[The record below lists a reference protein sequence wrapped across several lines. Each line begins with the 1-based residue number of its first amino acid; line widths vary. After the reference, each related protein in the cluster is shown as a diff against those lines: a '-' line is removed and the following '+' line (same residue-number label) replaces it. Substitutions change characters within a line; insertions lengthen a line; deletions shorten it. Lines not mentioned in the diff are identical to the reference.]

1 MDNYRKRRKM
11 EYKNNRRDEDRFLRI
26 SNSVDLDYNISRQE
40 KARIASSQAI
50 ADWVKRLY
58 GYTNYLY
65 TNTLRYTL
73 KRGEVYEVDFGRNV
87 GSELNE
93 RHYAVVLHDS
103 SELSQNV
110 LVCPLTTKYSDGGD
124 NALINIGKL
133 PDIVTVDESFAKI
146 SQIRTIDKVRIYIR
160 PVINHEYNGD
170 NYQRKVGPV
179 CCLRD
184 AHLQMIVKAIID
196 VFENQRRI

>member
-1 MDNYRKRRKM
+1 MD
-11 EYKNNRRDEDRFLRI
+11 YKNNRRDDDRFLRI

-65 TNTLRYTL
+65 TNTLRYKL

-103 SELSQNV
+103 SDLSQNV

-179 CCLRD
+179 CSLKD
-184 AHLQMIVKAIID
+184 AQLQMIVNAVID

>member
-1 MDNYRKRRKM
+1 M

-184 AHLQMIVKAIID
+184 TQLQMIVKAIID

>member
-1 MDNYRKRRKM
+1 MD
-11 EYKNNRRDEDRFLRI
+11 YKNNRRDDDRFLRI

-65 TNTLRYTL
+65 TNTLRYKL

-184 AHLQMIVKAIID
+184 AQLQMIVNAVID